1 MNSLIYF
8 NNCAS
13 TQDELIDFLNQHYL
27 SEDFLAIYT
36 FNQTKGRGQ
45 YGNSW
50 ENLPEENLAY
60 SFALKTKNI
69 NVSDTC
75 FNFYTAILV
84 RDFIANLTKTEVKIK
99 WPNDLILKNKKIC
112 GMLFEKN
119 KNYFVV
125 GIGIN
130 ILQENFKNLPKAG
143 SVLSQTGLS
152 FELKAFTESL
162 HQYLFEHL
170 VQKEIP
176 NDVLEL
182 YHLHLYRKN
191 EVSVFE
197 KNEVRQNGIIQNVD
211 ENGHIWIDLENEGLQ
226 KFFHKEIELL
236 Y

>member
-27 SEDFLAIYT
+27 SEDFLAVYT

-69 NVSDTC
+69 NISDTC

-112 GMLFEKN
+112 GMLFEKD

-176 NDVLEL
+176 NNILEL
-182 YHLHLYRKN
+182 YHLHLYRNN

-197 KNEVRQNGIIQNVD
+197 KNKVRQNGIIQNVD
-211 ENGHIWIDLENEGLQ
+211 ENGYIWIDLENEGLQ

>member
-27 SEDFLAIYT
+27 SEDFLAVYT

-119 KNYFVV
+119 KNYFMV

-152 FELKAFTESL
+152 FELKGFTESF

-176 NDVLEL
+176 NNILEL
-182 YHLHLYRKN
+182 YQLHLYRKN

-211 ENGHIWIDLENEGLQ
+211 ENGYIWIDLENEGLQ

>member
-27 SEDFLAIYT
+27 SEDFLAVYT

-50 ENLPEENLAY
+50 ENLPEKNLAY

-176 NDVLEL
+176 NNILEL
-182 YHLHLYRKN
+182 YQLHLYRKN

-197 KNEVRQNGIIQNVD
+197 KNKVRQNGIIKNVD
-211 ENGHIWIDLENEGLQ
+211 ETGHIWIDLENEGLQ

>member
-27 SEDFLAIYT
+27 SEDFLAVYT

-112 GMLFEKN
+112 GMLFEKS

-176 NDVLEL
+176 NNILEL
-182 YHLHLYRKN
+182 YQLHLYRKN
-191 EVSVFE
+191 EISVFE
-197 KNEVRQNGIIQNVD
+197 KNEVRQNGIIKNVD
-211 ENGHIWIDLENEGLQ
+211 ENGYIWIDLENEGLQ

>member
-27 SEDFLAIYT
+27 SEDFLAVYT

-152 FELKAFTESL
+152 FELKTFAESL
-162 HQYLFEHL
+162 HQYIFEHL

-176 NDVLEL
+176 NNILEL
-182 YHLHLYRKN
+182 YQLHLYRKN

-211 ENGHIWIDLENEGLQ
+211 ENGYIWIDLENEGLQ

>member
-27 SEDFLAIYT
+27 SEDFLAVYT

-143 SVLSQTGLS
+143 SILSQTGLF

-176 NDVLEL
+176 NNILEL
-182 YHLHLYRKN
+182 YHLYLYRKN

-211 ENGHIWIDLENEGLQ
+211 ENGYIWIDLENEGLQ

>member
-27 SEDFLAIYT
+27 SEDFLAVYT

-143 SVLSQTGLS
+143 SILSQTGLS

-176 NDVLEL
+176 NNILEL
-182 YHLHLYRKN
+182 YKLHLYRKN

-211 ENGHIWIDLENEGLQ
+211 ENGYIWIDLENEGLQ

>member
-27 SEDFLAIYT
+27 SEDFLAVYT

-112 GMLFEKN
+112 GMLFEKS

-176 NDVLEL
+176 NNILEL
-182 YHLHLYRKN
+182 YQLHLYRKN

-197 KNEVRQNGIIQNVD
+197 KNEVRQNGIIKNVD
-211 ENGHIWIDLENEGLQ
+211 ETGYIWIDLENEGLQ

>member
-27 SEDFLAIYT
+27 SEDFLAVYT

-119 KNYFVV
+119 KNYFMV

-176 NDVLEL
+176 NNILEL
-182 YHLHLYRKN
+182 YQLHLYRKN

-211 ENGHIWIDLENEGLQ
+211 ENGYIWIDLENEGLQ

>member
-27 SEDFLAIYT
+27 SEDFLAVYT

-50 ENLPEENLAY
+50 ENLPEKNLAY

-112 GMLFEKN
+112 GMLFEKS

-143 SVLSQTGLS
+143 SILSQTGLS

-176 NDVLEL
+176 NNILEL

-197 KNEVRQNGIIQNVD
+197 KNEVRQNGIIKNVD
-211 ENGHIWIDLENEGLQ
+211 ETGHIWIDLENEGLQ

>member
-27 SEDFLAIYT
+27 SEDFLAVYT

-69 NVSDTC
+69 NISDTC

-112 GMLFEKN
+112 GMLFEKK

-176 NDVLEL
+176 NNILEL
-182 YHLHLYRKN
+182 YQLHLYRKN

-197 KNEVRQNGIIQNVD
+197 KNKVRQNGIIKNVD
-211 ENGHIWIDLENEGLQ
+211 ENGYIWIDLENEGLQ

>member
-27 SEDFLAIYT
+27 SEDFLAVYT

-99 WPNDLILKNKKIC
+99 WPNDLILKNKKIS

-143 SVLSQTGLS
+143 SILSQTGLS

-176 NDVLEL
+176 NNILEL

-211 ENGHIWIDLENEGLQ
+211 ENGYIWIDLENEGLQ

>member
-27 SEDFLAIYT
+27 SEDFLAVYT

-60 SFALKTKNI
+60 SFALKNKNI

-112 GMLFEKN
+112 GMLFEKS

-176 NDVLEL
+176 NNILEL
-182 YHLHLYRKN
+182 YQLHLYRKN

-197 KNEVRQNGIIQNVD
+197 KNKVRQNGIIENVD
-211 ENGHIWIDLENEGLQ
+211 ENGYIWIDLENEGLQ

>member
-27 SEDFLAIYT
+27 SEDFLAVYT

-50 ENLPEENLAY
+50 ENLPEKNLAY

-112 GMLFEKN
+112 GMLFEKS

-176 NDVLEL
+176 NNILEL

-197 KNEVRQNGIIQNVD
+197 KNEVRQNGIIKNVD
-211 ENGHIWIDLENEGLQ
+211 ETGHIWIDLENEGLK

>member
-69 NVSDTC
+69 NISDTC

-176 NDVLEL
+176 NNILEL

-211 ENGHIWIDLENEGLQ
+211 ENGYIWIDLENEGLQ

>member
-27 SEDFLAIYT
+27 SEDFLAVYT

-50 ENLPEENLAY
+50 ENLPEKNLAY

-69 NVSDTC
+69 NISDTC

-112 GMLFEKN
+112 GMLFEKS

-152 FELKAFTESL
+152 FELKTFAESL
-162 HQYLFEHL
+162 HQYIFEHL

-176 NDVLEL
+176 NNILEL

-197 KNEVRQNGIIQNVD
+197 KNKVRQNGIIKNVD
-211 ENGHIWIDLENEGLQ
+211 ENGYIWIDLENEGLQ

>member
-27 SEDFLAIYT
+27 SEDFLAVYT

-50 ENLPEENLAY
+50 KNLPEENLAY

-69 NVSDTC
+69 NISDTC

-112 GMLFEKN
+112 GMLFEKS

-152 FELKAFTESL
+152 FELKTFAESL

-176 NDVLEL
+176 NNILEL
-182 YHLHLYRKN
+182 YHLHLYRNN

-197 KNEVRQNGIIQNVD
+197 KNKVRQNGIIQNVD
-211 ENGHIWIDLENEGLQ
+211 ENGYIWIDLENEGLQ

>member
-27 SEDFLAIYT
+27 SEDFLAVYT

-152 FELKAFTESL
+152 FELKGFTESF

-176 NDVLEL
+176 NNILEL
-182 YHLHLYRKN
+182 YQLHLYRKN

-211 ENGHIWIDLENEGLQ
+211 ENGYIWIDLENEGLQ

>member
-27 SEDFLAIYT
+27 SEDFLAVYT

-50 ENLPEENLAY
+50 ENLPEKNLAY

-112 GMLFEKN
+112 GMLFEKD

-176 NDVLEL
+176 NNILEL

-197 KNEVRQNGIIQNVD
+197 KNKVRQNGIIKNVD
-211 ENGHIWIDLENEGLQ
+211 ENGYIWIDLENEGLQ

>member
-27 SEDFLAIYT
+27 SEDFLAVYT

-130 ILQENFKNLPKAG
+130 ILQENFRNLPKAG

-176 NDVLEL
+176 NNILEL

-211 ENGHIWIDLENEGLQ
+211 ENGYIWIDLENEGLQ

>member
-8 NNCAS
+8 NNCTS

-27 SEDFLAIYT
+27 SEDFLAVYT

-143 SVLSQTGLS
+143 SILSQTGLS

-176 NDVLEL
+176 NNILEL

-197 KNEVRQNGIIQNVD
+197 KNEVRQNGIIKNVD
-211 ENGHIWIDLENEGLQ
+211 ETGHIWIDLENEGLQ

>member
-27 SEDFLAIYT
+27 SEDFLAVYT

-50 ENLPEENLAY
+50 ENLPEKNLAY

-69 NVSDTC
+69 NISDTC

-112 GMLFEKN
+112 GMLFEKS

-176 NDVLEL
+176 NNILEL

-197 KNEVRQNGIIQNVD
+197 KNEVRQNGIIKNVD
-211 ENGHIWIDLENEGLQ
+211 ENGYIWIDLENEGLQ

>member
-27 SEDFLAIYT
+27 SEDFLAVYT

-112 GMLFEKN
+112 GMLFEKS

-197 KNEVRQNGIIQNVD
+197 KNKVRQNGIIQNVD
-211 ENGHIWIDLENEGLQ
+211 ETGHIWIDLENEGLQ

>member
-27 SEDFLAIYT
+27 SEDFLAVHT

-69 NVSDTC
+69 NISDTC

-143 SVLSQTGLS
+143 SILSQTGLS

-176 NDVLEL
+176 NNILEL

-211 ENGHIWIDLENEGLQ
+211 ENGYIWIDLENEGLQ

>member
-27 SEDFLAIYT
+27 SEDFLAVYT

-50 ENLPEENLAY
+50 ENLPEKNLAY

-112 GMLFEKN
+112 GMLFEKS

-162 HQYLFEHL
+162 HQYIFEHL

-176 NDVLEL
+176 NNILEL

-197 KNEVRQNGIIQNVD
+197 KNEVRQNGIIKNVD
-211 ENGHIWIDLENEGLQ
+211 ETGHIWIDLENEGLQ

>member
-27 SEDFLAIYT
+27 SEDFLAVYT

-143 SVLSQTGLS
+143 SILSQTGLF

-176 NDVLEL
+176 NNILEL

-211 ENGHIWIDLENEGLQ
+211 ENGYIWIDLENEGLQ

>member
-27 SEDFLAIYT
+27 SEDFLAVYT

-50 ENLPEENLAY
+50 ENLPEKNLAY

-119 KNYFVV
+119 KNYFLV

-176 NDVLEL
+176 NNILEL

-197 KNEVRQNGIIQNVD
+197 KNEVRQNGIIKNVD
-211 ENGHIWIDLENEGLQ
+211 ENGYIWIDLENEGLQ

>member
-27 SEDFLAIYT
+27 SEDFLAVYT

-60 SFALKTKNI
+60 SFALKNKNI

-99 WPNDLILKNKKIC
+99 WPNDLILKNKKIY
-112 GMLFEKN
+112 GMLFEKK

-176 NDVLEL
+176 NNILEL
-182 YHLHLYRKN
+182 YQLHLYRKN

-197 KNEVRQNGIIQNVD
+197 KNKVRQNGIIKNVD
-211 ENGHIWIDLENEGLQ
+211 ENGYIWIDLENEGLQ

>member
-27 SEDFLAIYT
+27 SEDFLAVYT

-69 NVSDTC
+69 NISDTC

-143 SVLSQTGLS
+143 SVSRRFQYQELRQGTLQSGQQPVRLRAGVLRRAAGGQDGPSRPRLPRGL
-152 FELKAFTESL
+152 
-162 HQYLFEHL
+162 
-170 VQKEIP
+170 P
-176 NDVLEL
+176 
-182 YHLHLYRKN
+182 
-191 EVSVFE
+191 
-197 KNEVRQNGIIQNVD
+197 VRQR
-211 ENGHIWIDLENEGLQ
+211 
-226 KFFHKEIELL
+226 
-236 Y
+236 

>member
-27 SEDFLAIYT
+27 SEDFLAVYT

-50 ENLPEENLAY
+50 ENLPEKNLAY

-143 SVLSQTGLS
+143 SILSQTALS

-176 NDVLEL
+176 NNILEL

-197 KNEVRQNGIIQNVD
+197 KNKVRQNGIIQNVD
-211 ENGHIWIDLENEGLQ
+211 ENGYIWIDLENEGLQ

>member
-27 SEDFLAIYT
+27 SEDFLAVYT

-60 SFALKTKNI
+60 SFALKNKNI
-69 NVSDTC
+69 NISDTC

-143 SVLSQTGLS
+143 SILSQTGLS

-176 NDVLEL
+176 NNILEL
-182 YHLHLYRKN
+182 YQLHLYRKN

-197 KNEVRQNGIIQNVD
+197 KNKVRQNGIIKNVD
-211 ENGHIWIDLENEGLQ
+211 ENGYIWIDLENEGLK

>member
-1 MNSLIYF
+1 MNSLTYF

-27 SEDFLAIYT
+27 SEDFLAVYT

-176 NDVLEL
+176 NNILEL

-197 KNEVRQNGIIQNVD
+197 KNEVRQNGIIKNVD
-211 ENGHIWIDLENEGLQ
+211 ENGYIWIDLENEGLQ

>member
-27 SEDFLAIYT
+27 SEDFLAVYT

-69 NVSDTC
+69 NISDTC

-143 SVLSQTGLS
+143 SVLRQTGLS

-176 NDVLEL
+176 NNILEL

-197 KNEVRQNGIIQNVD
+197 KNEVRQNGIIQNID
-211 ENGHIWIDLENEGLQ
+211 ENGYIWIDLENEGLQ

>member
-27 SEDFLAIYT
+27 SEDFLAVYT

-130 ILQENFKNLPKAG
+130 ILQENFRNLPKAG

-176 NDVLEL
+176 NNILEL

-197 KNEVRQNGIIQNVD
+197 KNKVRQNGIIQNVD
-211 ENGHIWIDLENEGLQ
+211 ETGHIWIDLENEGLQ

>member
-27 SEDFLAIYT
+27 SEDFLAVYT

-50 ENLPEENLAY
+50 ENLPEKNLAY

-112 GMLFEKN
+112 GMLFEKS

-143 SVLSQTGLS
+143 SILSQTALS

-176 NDVLEL
+176 NNILEL

-197 KNEVRQNGIIQNVD
+197 KNEVRQNGIIKNVD
-211 ENGHIWIDLENEGLQ
+211 ENGYIWIDLENEGLQ

>member
-27 SEDFLAIYT
+27 SEDFLAVYT

-50 ENLPEENLAY
+50 ENLPEKNLAY

-112 GMLFEKN
+112 GMLFEKS

-176 NDVLEL
+176 NNILEL

-197 KNEVRQNGIIQNVD
+197 KNKVRQNGIIQNVD
-211 ENGHIWIDLENEGLQ
+211 ETGHIWIDLENEGLQ

>member
-27 SEDFLAIYT
+27 SEDFLAVYT

-143 SVLSQTGLS
+143 SILSQTGLS

-191 EVSVFE
+191 QVSVFE
-197 KNEVRQNGIIQNVD
+197 KNEVRQNGIIKNVD
-211 ENGHIWIDLENEGLQ
+211 ENGYIWIDLENEGLQ

>member
-27 SEDFLAIYT
+27 SEDFLAVYT

-112 GMLFEKN
+112 GMLFEKS

-176 NDVLEL
+176 NNILEL
-182 YHLHLYRKN
+182 YQLHLYRKN

-197 KNEVRQNGIIQNVD
+197 INEVRQNGIIKNVD
-211 ENGHIWIDLENEGLQ
+211 ENGYIWIDLENEGLQ